1 MERTG
6 RIADAP
12 AGATPRGA
20 GVPDLSHLEPAHR
33 DRLAARHGAA
43 VASMTPFSRL
53 PGERGTFDAGS
64 ELFPR
69 KDPPSD
75 RWQSD
80 ARNLDGGRRCG
91 ERRDQRD
98 L

>member
-53 PGERGTFDAGS
+53 PGERGTFDAGG

-69 KDPPSD
+69 KDPPVT
-75 RWQSD
+75 
-80 ARNLDGGRRCG
+80 DGSPMPGTLMAAEG
-91 ERRDQRD
+91 AAKGVISAT
-98 L
+98 